1 MILGR
6 TSSGWISRGEQILK
20 GGFGVAVFE
29 GSGEGV
35 SGSSVGIRVGGEVAI
50 AVAVFVDLFIAR
62 I

>member
-1 MILGR
+1 M
-6 TSSGWISRGEQILK
+6 K

-35 SGSSVGIRVGGEVAI
+35 SGSLVSVRVGDAVAVP
-50 AVAVFVDLFIAR
+50 VAVFVDLFIAR

>member
-6 TSSGWISRGEQILK
+6 TSRGWISRGEQTLK

-35 SGSSVGIRVGGEVAI
+35 SGSLVSVRVGDAVAVP
-50 AVAVFVDLFIAR
+50 VAVFVDLFIAR